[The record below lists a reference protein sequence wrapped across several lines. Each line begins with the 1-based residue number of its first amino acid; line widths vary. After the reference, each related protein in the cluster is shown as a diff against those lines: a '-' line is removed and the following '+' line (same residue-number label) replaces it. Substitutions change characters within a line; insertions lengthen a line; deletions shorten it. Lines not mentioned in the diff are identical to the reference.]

1 MSPFAYGNIS
11 YGATTLKIPP
21 LGNIFFD
28 AIRLSLSSFP
38 IILNRYILIPQDR
51 DRNSDR
57 MW

>member
-28 AIRLSLSSFP
+28 AIRSVLF
-38 IILNRYILIPQDR
+38 YKQVQ
-51 DRNSDR
+51 
-57 MW
+57 